1 MRLAMAA
8 PGRWRPPACPWLL
21 SALLLLSGFTRSAA
35 LSCMG
40 DDLNGMGT
48 TYPSQD
54 INVRP
59 NTEFS
64 ITCQIDPAHPKV
76 AGYTANDLYFTRS
89 EELAV
94 GGFRRTEV
102 AADNYEVLNSTML
115 RLTDRL
121 ERRARYSYACRLRH
135 KTTPTLG
142 ICTNNVNIGDPPLP
156 VEGFRCV
163 SQNWQAVN
171 CTWREPFNA
180 IRTRYEPEYR
190 TMTRIARYRKPCNI
204 TAIRRPLRP
213 GQTRTV
219 SCLVSE
225 NNFRFSHETFRMVMN
240 AYNELG
246 NASSDFVLSTYE
258 IVRPA
263 PPVRVWGTNLTTSSV
278 RLRAEIGH
286 PMASFPRPIDFS
298 VEYTSRWNQ
307 TPQPVDAS
315 AMQFMHNSKHTKGRN
330 TTNDTLVSGLL
341 PNTDYRFAV
350 RMRSS
355 MADVVTYPDLW
366 SPPLE
371 TVLRTQA
378 TVPAASPRTT
388 LGSFDLVGR
397 ATSRTVYVYWQ
408 QIEAQE
414 QNGPQFGYCAVRLRP
429 GRAAATPDNTTD
441 AYALFRDLDLGRHE
455 FSIAACN
462 SEGKSAEP
470 ATLVVPEQEDV
481 LPRPHPVTLVA
492 EAPGSYTLAWEQK
505 ADTPVDNYTL
515 FWCQHMRDRP
525 FQCEGQLNWTVVDGS
540 LRNHSL
546 RLPATAEY
554 QFAVAANRGAASSG
568 MVWSRCVLLASG
580 ERTQQLDSVS
590 VQSRG
595 ATEMTLTWPDYCPS
609 LAMDGVSYKVY
620 YCASHEGQCLPG
632 AAGEEQSV
640 VHPAG
645 ERRSTVR
652 VPGLAPYT
660 EYRLQVAVL
669 SGAVEGQRSHP
680 PVVDRTLSARPEPPT
695 ITQVSALNSS
705 AVHVS
710 WAAPAR
716 PNGQLTQY
724 QLKQIE
730 PAGGDTVSLPASTK
744 AHTVVGL
751 QPYRNYKFRLSV
763 CNKAD
768 CSAWSAAVT
777 GRTLAG
783 RPGHMEPP
791 RTQLLNA
798 SAVRVSWRPP
808 TVPGGPRPVYTLR
821 TVSERRGVNTTTDQT
836 LLYSA
841 TDGGRLVAELA
852 VPECEPGSSQRHLFA
867 IRASVTVSPAGRLDG
882 PWSPLTE
889 QQCVLVSD
897 WPTATI
903 VGVVVGGALLMMF
916 VVLLFFLLCHRTKR
930 KLSEMRNLGVN
941 MPAGLDRPEKAH
953 GFPGGPD
960 SGYGRLVSQSSGTTD
975 RTAASVSG
983 QPLLQEDL
991 TREECDGE
999 GSELTPA
1006 VNTDSNS
1013 CSSSATNYT
1022 DSGAECDKV
1031 ASSPTYSKFRWP
1043 VPAAPPKPQLAPY
1056 VQAAGPELP
1065 GAAAA
1070 AGSAPPYTKFSPYV
1084 DAKAIQAL
1092 VARGRSMESLPAGE
1106 PSGDLSRSEPDLSGA
1121 AAGPPPPYSQI
1132 GHRSSTGY
1140 VSMPPEDGLPA
1151 AARLGS
1157 PPPAAGCAKPC
1168 PAAADKSAERNAY
1181 VALGPPPQ
1189 PSSVTGFPPYVLAGP
1204 PPGEAPPAVGGCS
1217 PAHAAAAAAAAASM
1231 SVPTGTAGA
1240 PPAWASAR
1248 LADGAPEVSSGY
1260 VQHDKMHPQ
1269 MELHELAAGAATAES
1284 LAAAEPVLSPKK
1296 LPTVATARDPYCRV
1310 VTSHQGAPDLG
1321 PNVSMV

>member
-1 MRLAMAA
+1 MCIGMRLAMAA

-258 IVRPA
+258 I
-263 PPVRVWGTNLTTSSV
+263 
-278 RLRAEIGH
+278 
-286 PMASFPRPIDFS
+286 ASRGPIDFS

-341 PNTDYRFAV
+341 PNTDYRFACLP
-350 RMRSS
+350 R
-355 MADVVTYPDLW
+355 
-366 SPPLE
+366 
-371 TVLRTQA
+371 LRA
-378 TVPAASPRTT
+378 PRWAR
-388 LGSFDLVGR
+388 FDLVGR

-408 QIEAQE
+408 QIEAHE

-429 GRAAATPDNTTD
+429 GRAAAPPDNTTD

-580 ERTQQLDSVS
+580 
-590 VQSRG
+590 
-595 ATEMTLTWPDYCPS
+595 
-609 LAMDGVSYKVY
+609 
-620 YCASHEGQCLPG
+620 G

-660 EYRLQVAVL
+660 EYRL
-669 SGAVEGQRSHP
+669 
-680 PVVDRTLSARPEPPT
+680 
-695 ITQVSALNSS
+695 QVSALNSS

-768 CSAWSAAVT
+768 CSAWSAAVS

-1157 PPPAAGCAKPC
+1157 PPPAAGGAKPC

-1217 PAHAAAAAAAAASM
+1217 PAHAAAAAAASM

-1269 MELHELAAGAATAES
+1269 MELHELAAGAATTES